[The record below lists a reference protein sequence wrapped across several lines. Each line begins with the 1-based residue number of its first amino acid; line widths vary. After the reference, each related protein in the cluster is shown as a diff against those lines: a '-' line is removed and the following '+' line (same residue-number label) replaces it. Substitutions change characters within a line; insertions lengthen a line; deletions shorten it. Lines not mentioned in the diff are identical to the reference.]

1 MKLLTLKNTTIMK
14 IKSEKFL
21 KHQSLLLF
29 SQSSGRNTKYLGGC
43 NVSFHCPLEQ
53 TKGEIPSILGEV
65 EGKCVFHTCDSDVF
79 IRFNHKVKNN
89 ELKPSSFSIG
99 SLIVLVPL

>member
-1 MKLLTLKNTTIMK
+1 MK

-29 SQSSGRNTKYLGGC
+29 SQSSRRNTKYLGGC